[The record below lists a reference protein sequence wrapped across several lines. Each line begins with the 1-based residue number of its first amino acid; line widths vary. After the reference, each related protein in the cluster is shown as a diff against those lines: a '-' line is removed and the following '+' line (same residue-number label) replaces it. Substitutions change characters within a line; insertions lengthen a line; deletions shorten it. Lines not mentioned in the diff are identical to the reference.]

1 MTIKTRLKTISGVA
15 LAGALIAAGVS
26 AQPNVIDTRIDAAWA
41 EPHLRAYDFWI
52 GDWANNWRGYAEGEF
67 HHALEGSAFRHWVF
81 PALGGK
87 ILIELA
93 ASRNAAPESDGAWAG
108 KRYYGMSV
116 RYYDPAKERW
126 VMAQHWPGN
135 VPTPAFLSQLQGFE
149 HFGRV
154 QVFVTGQPDEEGV
167 SRTTRYTFSDIR
179 DGAFRWDGAS
189 TTDGRQWGQGS
200 IAEFVRTAE
209 EISWPEKDAPFFT
222 FGEGAV
228 CPEPEHRDFD
238 FLEGDWSGE
247 VEIDGEGRRPA
258 SMTGYRVLG
267 GCGVFTLLS
276 TERDGARS
284 EVFTGFAYAPAR
296 GEWTV
301 IRIDDRPGTPHSY
314 GFGDIEGGRGEIVRD
329 DRFRIDDELE
339 PIFEPAN
346 ETDRN
351 GALVKSV
358 WLEAGD
364 DRFVVEH
371 HVRDSASAA
380 WRRASRLVMSRAD

>member
-1 MTIKTRLKTISGVA
+1 MAIRDILKAISGATLAAAMSATTADAEPNA
-15 LAGALIAAGVS
+15 LE
-26 AQPNVIDTRIDAAWA
+26 TRIASEWAA
-41 EPHLRAYDFWI
+41 PHLRAYDFWI
-52 GDWANNWRGYAEGEF
+52 GEWSNNWRGYAPGQF
-67 HHALEGSAFRHWVF
+67 HHAREGAAYRHWVF

-93 ASRNAAPESDGAWAG
+93 ASVEPAAAGPWAG

-154 QVFVTGQPDEEGV
+154 QVFVTGQPDDEGV

-189 TTDGRQWGQGS
+189 TTDGRLWRQGS
-200 IAEFVRTAE
+200 IAEFTRVAE
-209 EISWPEKDAPFFT
+209 AISWPEKGAPFLT
-222 FGEGAV
+222 FGDGEI

-238 FLEGDWSGE
+238 FLEGDWEGE
-247 VEIDGEGRRPA
+247 AEIEGQGARA
-258 SMTGYRVLG
+258 VSLTGYRVLG

-276 TERDGARS
+276 MDHNGARS
-284 EVFTGFAYAPAR
+284 EVFTAFGYSPER

-301 IRIDDRPGTPHSY
+301 LRIDDRPGTPHAY
-314 GFGDIEGGRGEIVRD
+314 GFGDIEGGRGEIFRD
-329 DRFRIDDELE
+329 ERFRIEDGLK
-339 PIFEPAN
+339 PIFAASN
-346 ETDRN
+346 ETDRD

-358 WLEAGD
+358 WLEAGEA
-364 DRFVVEH
+364 RFVVER
-371 HVRDSASAA
+371 HVRDRADQE